1 MIGTSLA
8 PVIGYDLAAQIAKEA
23 SKSDRTIREVAR
35 ELTNLS
41 EEDLSRI
48 LDPKTMVEPRA

>member
-8 PVIGYDLAAQIAKEA
+8 PVAVIHGYDLAAQIAKEA
-23 SKSDRTIREVAR
+23 SRIIKVTAPSVEVAR
-35 ELTNLS
+35 HRYLTNLS

-48 LDPKTMVEPRA
+48 LRS